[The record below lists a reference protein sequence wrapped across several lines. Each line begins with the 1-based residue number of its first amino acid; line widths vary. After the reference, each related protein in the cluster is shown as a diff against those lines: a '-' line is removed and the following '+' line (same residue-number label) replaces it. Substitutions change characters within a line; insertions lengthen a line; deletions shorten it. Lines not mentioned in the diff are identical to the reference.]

1 MSERSDAMKEIN
13 LVKLQAELAA
23 AGLPVCSV
31 HADGRLDYAVKP
43 TAEQVS
49 AAEALLAAHD
59 PSDALEEFYK
69 SLAGAGFDLR
79 RVVYALWLSAAGGDD
94 SLLAEVKERLVG
106 DVPVG

>member
-1 MSERSDAMKEIN
+1 MKEIN

-49 AAEALLAAHD
+49 AAEAVLAAHD
-59 PSDALEEFYK
+59 PFDPLEGFYAAL
-69 SLAGAGFDLR
+69 AAAGFDLR
-79 RVVYALWLSAAGGDD
+79 RAVYALWLHADGDA
-94 SLLAEVKERLVG
+94 SLLGEIKARLAG